1 MLLDEIKN
9 IPSAKKD
16 LRSFGIVMAVALG
29 VLGAWALWR
38 GKPAT
43 WWLLGLAA
51 AFLLFGLVL
60 PVAFKPLQKVWMTLA
75 VLMGWVMTRVIL
87 ALLFYLVMTPIGLV
101 GRLVGKQFVELRFDK
116 STASSYWIPKEKTHN
131 AKSDYERQF

>member
-16 LRSFGIVMAVALG
+16 LRSFGIVMAVVLG

-43 WWLLGLAA
+43 WWLLGFAA
-51 AFLLFGLVL
+51 AFLVLGLACPIAL
-60 PVAFKPLQKVWMTLA
+60 KPLQKVWMTLA

-116 STASSYWIPKEKTHN
+116 SATSSYWIPKEKTHS